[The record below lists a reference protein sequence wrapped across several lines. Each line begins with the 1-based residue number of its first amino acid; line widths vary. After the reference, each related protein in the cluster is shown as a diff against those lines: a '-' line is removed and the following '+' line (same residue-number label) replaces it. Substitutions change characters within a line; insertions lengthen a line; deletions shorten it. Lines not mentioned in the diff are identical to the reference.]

1 MSEIDLNWVKEQLTQ
16 AKTKKIV
23 GDSVLKLLDHADTL
37 SDMSE
42 SDFTKTIQIFSRLS
56 LGHALIKENKNEVWV
71 PVVPGQIK
79 VADEVRVR
87 SDAFSGSTGTMHNG
101 RRGRVVAVRYGD
113 VIFNSTDN
121 KKPLLEGAHYPP
133 NFLEKL
139 AN

>member
-23 GDSVLKLLDHADTL
+23 GDSVLKLLDHVDTL

-42 SDFTKTIQIFSRLS
+42 GDFTKTIQIFSRLS
-56 LGHALIKENKNEVWV
+56 LGHALIKENKNEVWI

-101 RRGRVVAVRYGD
+101 RKGRVVAVRYGD
-113 VIFNSTDN
+113 VIFNSTDG
-121 KKPLLEGAHYPP
+121 KQPLLEGAHYPP